1 MEYGIDFKRIF
12 KEKLRKLGFEEDL
25 FNDVII
31 EFGYPNPQKIAEIS
45 PDFKVITVYSTNT
58 EEILE
63 SISFFFPHIYL
74 SKKRVPSYEIEK
86 SKLIDGIGNYFI
98 LLLLGKK
105 EEVEKFFETSE
116 KYKEWKKGFEIIK
129 EFDEKVKNSN
139 EVSSLNKQR
148 GIPAFLEAVIK
159 IYGSIKNLDE
169 SILKIKEFYNKNLC
183 EVFVLA
189 GYAQK
194 VSYDYKEIYKI
205 KEEIERNLKERNR
218 EKLMENFG
226 KLKYEIEKTGDKKLL
241 ETIQN
246 LIEGLENKEEI
257 EESSENL
264 IENILNVIE
273 ERYPRL
279 SKYIS
284 C

>member
-1 MEYGIDFKRIF
+1 M
-12 KEKLRKLGFEEDL
+12 
-25 FNDVII
+25 
-31 EFGYPNPQKIAEIS
+31 
-45 PDFKVITVYSTNT
+45 
-58 EEILE
+58 
-63 SISFFFPHIYL
+63 
-74 SKKRVPSYEIEK
+74 
-86 SKLIDGIGNYFI
+86 
-98 LLLLGKK
+98 
-105 EEVEKFFETSE
+105 
-116 KYKEWKKGFEIIK
+116 
-129 EFDEKVKNSN
+129 
-139 EVSSLNKQR
+139 
-148 GIPAFLEAVIK
+148 
-159 IYGSIKNLDE
+159 
-169 SILKIKEFYNKNLC
+169 KIKEFYNKNLC